1 MEVPEVSENIPEKS
15 YLIKK
20 VGDLKVLPFVARK
33 MLDTMGD
40 ENCSLTDLGEIIE
53 KDQILTARVLK
64 ISNSAMY
71 GLRQQVTSL
80 QHALM
85 ILGLKTIRSL
95 VLSVST
101 RSLYKKFGM
110 TEKIIWDHSVG
121 AAIAS
126 KIISKGLG
134 TEVEDVSF
142 IGGLMHDMGKVVL
155 NNETPEVFT
164 KVMMNIYNRGE
175 SSLKAEN
182 DMYGYN
188 HSEIGS
194 LVVKKWGFPEILTEI
209 LEKHHLNVQNL
220 SAIESP
226 LVAKSIA
233 CVNLAD
239 RVCKFLGIGYR
250 NHDNSITLHELPS
263 AIYLGFTKEKMD
275 ALAEEI
281 HETYESEKS
290 LFD

>member
-1 MEVPEVSENIPEKS
+1 MEAPEVSENIPEKS

-53 KDQILTARVLK
+53 KDQTLTARVLK

-121 AAIAS
+121 AAIGS
-126 KIISKGLG
+126 KIISKGIG

-155 NNETPEVFT
+155 NNETPEVFA

-194 LVVKKWGFPEILTEI
+194 LVVKKWGFPAILTEI

-239 RVCKFLGIGYR
+239 RVCLVKKR
-250 NHDNSITLHELPS
+250 
-263 AIYLGFTKEKMD
+263 
-275 ALAEEI
+275 
-281 HETYESEKS
+281 
-290 LFD
+290 